1 MSFIKRNF
9 RLLLCAL
16 AVLLLVTG
24 ISAYFGRTA
33 IPTGS
38 WGLSFQKEGQAPI
51 GNATESALRQYDAVY
66 KADGTEKVL
75 YITFDAGYENGNTSK
90 ILDVLK
96 QHSVPATFFVVGP
109 YLEQNPEL
117 VKRMVSEGHIVGN
130 HTYHHYDMSKI
141 SDPDTFEMCIR
152 DSSCHRRSRSARLGQ
167 TACQIANRKHI
178 ASGRLYASGRDNLLK
193 LTDSRPRRRH
203 RSVASKKLG

>member
-51 GNATESALRQYDAVY
+51 GNATEAALRQYDAVY

-96 QHSVPATFFVVGP
+96 QHS
-109 YLEQNPEL
+109 
-117 VKRMVSEGHIVGN
+117 
-130 HTYHHYDMSKI
+130 
-141 SDPDTFEMCIR
+141 EMCIR
-152 DSSCHRRSRSARLGQ
+152 DSSRSAQRRPPPQQGS
-167 TACQIANRKHI
+167 
-178 ASGRLYASGRDNLLK
+178 ASAAGCPAAAA
-193 LTDSRPRRRH
+193 PRQ
-203 RSVASKKLG
+203 KPPDG

>member
-51 GNATESALRQYDAVY
+51 GNATESLRASMTPSTRLTAQKRYSTSPLTPGM
-66 KADGTEKVL
+66 KTETPAKSW
-75 YITFDAGYENGNTSK
+75 TF
-90 ILDVLK
+90 
-96 QHSVPATFFVVGP
+96 
-109 YLEQNPEL
+109 
-117 VKRMVSEGHIVGN
+117 
-130 HTYHHYDMSKI
+130 
-141 SDPDTFEMCIR
+141 
-152 DSSCHRRSRSARLGQ
+152 
-167 TACQIANRKHI
+167 
-178 ASGRLYASGRDNLLK
+178 
-193 LTDSRPRRRH
+193 
-203 RSVASKKLG
+203 